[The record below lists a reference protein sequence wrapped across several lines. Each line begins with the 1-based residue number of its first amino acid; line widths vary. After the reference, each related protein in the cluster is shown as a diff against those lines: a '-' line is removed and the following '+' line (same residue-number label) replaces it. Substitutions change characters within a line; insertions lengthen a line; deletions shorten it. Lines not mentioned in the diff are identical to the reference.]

1 MHFRKNEEISKILL
15 LLFEKYAIIYK
26 NIARESEGRE
36 ELLMTKFVS
45 LLYPSEESL
54 IFHQDAA
61 NLPDISETVCD
72 ELGLNEIFDLKS
84 SSLTDFFTTDKSVI
98 EYRQST
104 MRDLLSTP
112 ELLETL
118 SGIHPILDDIRELRR
133 LDSENVTSADSYLY
147 SITEIELYVSC
158 LDTLK
163 RGFAGISDRIHGD
176 AFTRLKEFV
185 LDLTESEYYKELNKK
200 LEALSD
206 RVHEVKSITVGVN
219 LDRELRPE
227 SAGVISINSE
237 KFKSGKML
245 DKILRL
251 SFKNDAFTCIASL
264 SPFGKG
270 QSDNKQEALIGAF
283 NSAIEDIFR
292 SSVKGWRGIVADYVM
307 ENTDFLLKLLPE
319 IEFVSKAAQLLTTL
333 ATHEGC
339 SVTYPKAS
347 DMRNKTF
354 RASGIYNPRVALAIE
369 DEIVTNDFAFDDEAG
384 IYVLTGPNRGG
395 KSVITVAVGAA
406 QAMFQLGLPVPAES
420 AEISPVSGIYT
431 HFPEGAD
438 DTIDKGRLGEEC
450 ARLKEIF
457 DGTDEDGM
465 ILLDESLSSTGAYEA
480 AYIASEILSAF
491 AVMRC
496 RGIFSTHL
504 HELAASV
511 PEINER
517 SALNGGIKIDT
528 LVAGIEEG
536 KRSFKIYRA
545 KPDGKSYARDIAD
558 KYGLSFENLMERVK
572 RAE

>member
-1 MHFRKNEEISKILL
+1 M
-15 LLFEKYAIIYK
+15 EK
-26 NIARESEGRE
+26 
-36 ELLMTKFVS
+36 KFVS
-45 LLYPSEESL
+45 LLYPNEKAEM
-54 IFHQDAA
+54 FHSVRA
-61 NLPDISETVCD
+61 NLPNVTEDVCD
-72 ELGLNEIFDLKS
+72 ELGLTEIFGLKS
-84 SSLTDFFTTDKSVI
+84 SSLTDYFTTDPEVI
-98 EYRQST
+98 AYRQST
-104 MRDLLSTP
+104 IRDLLAVP

-133 LDSENVTSADSYLY
+133 LDNENVTSADSFLY

-158 LDTLK
+158 LDTLR
-163 RGFAGISDRIHGD
+163 RGFGGVKNKISSP
-176 AFTRLKEFV
+176 AFVSLADFV
-185 LDLTESEYYKELNKK
+185 TDLTESDYYRELNEK

-206 RVHEVKSITVGVN
+206 RVHEVKSITIGVN

-237 KFKSGKML
+237 KFKSGKIL

-251 SFKNDAFTCIASL
+251 SFKNDAYTCIANL

-270 QSDNKQEALIGAF
+270 QSDNKQEALVGAF
-283 NSAIEDIFR
+283 NSAIEEVFR
-292 SSVKGWRGIVADYVM
+292 SSVKGWRNVVANYVM

-319 IEFVSKAAQLLTTL
+319 IEFVSRAAELLTKLSRHT
-333 ATHEGC
+333 GC
-339 SVTYPKAS
+339 SICYPALTPIGEKRFEAV
-347 DMRNKTF
+347 
-354 RASGIYNPRVALAIE
+354 GLYNPRVALAID
-369 DEIVTNDFAFDDEAG
+369 DEIVTNDLSFDDEAR

-395 KSVITVAVGAA
+395 KSVITVALGAA
-406 QAMFQLGLPVPAES
+406 QAMCQLGLPVPAES
-420 AEISPVSGIYT
+420 CVISPVSGIFT

-457 DGTDEDGM
+457 DEADEDTM

-480 AYIASEILSAF
+480 SYIASEILSAF

-504 HELAASV
+504 HELAASL
-511 PEINER
+511 PEINAR
-517 SALNGGIKIDT
+517 SAEQGGIKLDT

-536 KRSFKIYRA
+536 QRSFKIYRS

-558 KYGLSFENLMERVK
+558 KYGLSFENLMERMGGRK
-572 RAE
+572 S

>member
-1 MHFRKNEEISKILL
+1 MEQR
-15 LLFEKYAIIYK
+15 
-26 NIARESEGRE
+26 
-36 ELLMTKFVS
+36 FVS
-45 LLYPSEESL
+45 LLYPTEASE
-54 IFHQDAA
+54 IFHRNRA
-61 NLPDISETVCD
+61 NLPAVSESVCD
-72 ELGLNEIFDLKS
+72 ELGLNEIFSLKT
-84 SSLTDFFTTDKSVI
+84 SSLTEYFTTDADVI
-98 EYRQST
+98 SYRQAVI
-104 MRDLLSTP
+104 RDLLCVP
-112 ELLETL
+112 ELLDTL

-133 LDSENVTSADSYLY
+133 LDNDNVTSADSYLY

-158 LDTLK
+158 LDTLR
-163 RGFAGISDRIHGD
+163 RGFKGVRERIQSPAFISLSD
-176 AFTRLKEFV
+176 FV
-185 LDLTESEYYKELNKK
+185 CELTESEYYRELNEK
-200 LEALSD
+200 LSALSD
-206 RVHEVKSITVGVN
+206 RVHEVKSITIGVN

-237 KFKSGKML
+237 HFKSGKLL

-251 SFKNDAFTCIASL
+251 SFKNDAFTCIANL

-283 NSAIEDIFR
+283 NGAIEDVFR
-292 SSVKGWRGIVADYVM
+292 SSVKGWRNIVADYVM

-319 IEFVSKAAQLLTTL
+319 IEFVSRAAELLNEL
-333 ATHEGC
+333 SSHKGC
-339 SVTYPKAS
+339 SITYPELAPTEAKRFEA
-347 DMRNKTF
+347 T
-354 RASGIYNPRVALAIE
+354 GLYNPRVALAIS
-369 DEIVTNDFAFDDEAG
+369 DEIVTNDLAFDDEAR

-395 KSVITVAVGAA
+395 KSVITVALGAA
-406 QAMFQLGLPVPAES
+406 QAMCQLGLPVPAQS
-420 AEISPVSGIYT
+420 AVISPVSGIFT

-457 DGTDEDGM
+457 DAADENTM

-480 AYIASEILSAF
+480 SYIASEILSAF

-504 HELAASV
+504 HELAASL

-517 SALNGGIKIDT
+517 SAAAGGVRLDT

-536 KRSFKIYRA
+536 QRSFKIYRA

-558 KYGLSFENLMERVK
+558 KYGLSFENLMERVGSRPK
-572 RAE
+572 AE